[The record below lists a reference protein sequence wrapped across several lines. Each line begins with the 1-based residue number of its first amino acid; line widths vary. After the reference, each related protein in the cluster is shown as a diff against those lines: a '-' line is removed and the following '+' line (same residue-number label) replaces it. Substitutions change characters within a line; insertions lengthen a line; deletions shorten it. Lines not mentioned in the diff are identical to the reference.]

1 MAEPHRFHLDLTV
14 QRASRSSPLPSE
26 RQIRRW
32 LRHALR
38 RSAVITV
45 RLVDR
50 PEGRSLN
57 QAFRHKDY
65 PTNVLTFSYPDENPR
80 ASARLHGDL
89 VLCAPV
95 VKAEARQ
102 QHKPLLDH
110 YAHLLIH
117 GILHLQGYD
126 HENEQEAALMETLE
140 IDLLTQL
147 SIPNPYLDRPAHG
160 GRLPQQTLAARTS
173 DPLVA
178 P

>member
-1 MAEPHRFHLDLTV
+1 MKPRTLPAAEPRRFHLDLTV
-14 QRASRSSPLPSE
+14 QRASRSSPQPSE

-32 LRHALR
+32 VRHALR

-57 QAFRHKDY
+57 QAFRRKDY
-65 PTNVLTFSYPDENPR
+65 PTNVLTFTYPDEHPCAR
-80 ASARLHGDL
+80 PRLHGDL

-95 VKAEARQ
+95 VRAEARQ
-102 QHKPLLDH
+102 HHKPLLDH

-117 GILHLQGYD
+117 GVLHLQGYD
-126 HENEQEAALMETLE
+126 HENEGEATLMETLE
-140 IDLLTQL
+140 VDLLTRL

-160 GRLPQQTLAARTS
+160 
-173 DPLVA
+173 
-178 P
+178 

>member
-1 MAEPHRFHLDLTV
+1 MKPSTPPVSEPRRFRLDLTV
-14 QRASRSSPLPSE
+14 QRASRSSPQPSE
-26 RQIRRW
+26 RQIRQW

-57 QAFRHKDY
+57 QTFRYKDY
-65 PTNVLTFSYPDENPR
+65 PTNVLTFTYPDENPR
-80 ASARLHGDL
+80 APTRLHGDL

-95 VKAEARQ
+95 VRAEARQ
-102 QHKPLLDH
+102 HHKPLLNH

-117 GILHLQGYD
+117 GVLHLQGYD
-126 HENEQEAALMETLE
+126 HENEVEANLMETLE
-140 IDLLTQL
+140 IDLLTRL

-160 GRLPQQTLAARTS
+160 
-173 DPLVA
+173 
-178 P
+178 